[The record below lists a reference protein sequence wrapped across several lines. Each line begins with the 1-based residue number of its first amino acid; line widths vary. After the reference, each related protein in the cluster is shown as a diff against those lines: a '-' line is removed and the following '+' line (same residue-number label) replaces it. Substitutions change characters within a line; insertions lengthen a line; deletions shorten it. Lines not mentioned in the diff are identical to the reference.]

1 MCVAVPA
8 RVISLKGQLAEVEI
22 GGVVRQVNV
31 QFTPEAKLNDY
42 LLIHAGF
49 SLHVIDEEEAQGT
62 LALFAELPDGGVS

>member
-8 RVISLKGQLAEVEI
+8 RVISINGQLAEVEI
-22 GGVVRQVNV
+22 GGVMRQVNI

-49 SLHVIDEEEAQGT
+49 SLHIIDEEEARET
-62 LALFAELPDGGVS
+62 LALLKELVEGEVA

>member
-8 RVISLKGQLAEVEI
+8 RVISIDGQLAEVEI

-31 QFTPEAKLNDY
+31 QFTPEARLDDY

-49 SLHVIDEEEAQGT
+49 SLHVIDEKEAQET
-62 LALFAELPDGGVS
+62 LALLAELPDGEVA